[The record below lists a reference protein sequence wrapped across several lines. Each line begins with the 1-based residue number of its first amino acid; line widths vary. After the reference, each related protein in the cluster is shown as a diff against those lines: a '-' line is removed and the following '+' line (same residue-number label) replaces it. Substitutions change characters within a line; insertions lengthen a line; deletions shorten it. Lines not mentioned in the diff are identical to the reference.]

1 SEYHYEYTACD
12 SSGSRWRVAVPHTP
26 GLCTGLPDPVR
37 GTECSFS
44 CKAGEF
50 LEMQTQMCRPCA
62 AGTYSLGTG
71 VRFDEWDEVPHG
83 FANVAT
89 NMEVDDSFGDVAE
102 NCTASTWVPLGDYVA
117 SNTDECMA
125 TLMYAVSLKQSG
137 TVTFEYIYPDSSIVF
152 EFFVGC
158 LTLSLKVQNDQC
170 QPTVE
175 ESRWMRTTEKGWEFH
190 SVELSRGNNV
200 LYWRTTAFS
209 VWSKVPKPVLVR
221 NIGITGRGVSGVT
234 HSPPRYLSLLPLPG
248 VAFTSECF
256 PCKPGT
262 FAPATGSAACQ
273 PCPAD
278 TFSGKGATACQPC
291 DPDTYAVC
299 EAGKGR
305 GDVGSRAD
313 LTSPGGDSVGA
324 PHKPDTYARD
334 TLGGEAGSGAHP
346 GTHAHDR
353 SYRDRELRDGHATH
367 WGHPCGDCGEL
378 APPLKDSLAG
388 SKTRTSRMVG
398 TALGSPGCVGSPALS
413 PSAEPGSGSCKPRPP
428 CTDKDFFYTHTACDA
443 DGETQLMYKW
453 AEPKICSEELPQA
466 ARLPPSGIKTR
477 CPPCNPG
484 FAKGNGSSCQPCPY
498 GSYSNGSACLSCP
511 EGTEPALGLEYKWWN
526 VLPPNMETT
535 VLSGIN
541 FEYKG
546 IAGWEVAG
554 DYIYTA
560 AGASDSDFMIL
571 TLVVPGFSPP
581 SPVLEDTESREV
593 ARITFVFETLCSVG
607 CELYFMVVSGET
619 QQFGGDTGVNSRTNT
634 PVETWT
640 GSTGKQSYTY
650 LVEKNATMS
659 FTWAFQRTPYHE
671 AGRRFTSDVAKLYS
685 INVTNVQGGVAS
697 FCRRCAP
704 QPTGSC
710 APCSPGSAVDPSSG
724 TCQPCPPGTYLRGH
738 PSDGTPTCHPCG
750 PGTCSNQ
757 LRSLCYNNCSL
768 ALALPGRML
777 RFEFPSLGM
786 GAGVGTGPSFT
797 PKGLPYSHHFR
808 LSLCGHQAIVVP
820 PDITGARA
828 AVSSQPISLGDHLL
842 GVTTSSVLDNIVSPP
857 ELFPPGHPDLPDII
871 FFFRSNDMTQPC
883 SGGRATTIRLRCDP
897 LHLGTGTLAVPSK
910 CPEGTC
916 DGCTFH
922 FLWVTAEGCPRCSS
936 SHHRPIVG
944 ACIGGVQKTTYVWR
958 EPRLCHGGDALPP
971 QVIQACRSM
980 DFWLK
985 VGISTGTCVAILLA
999 ALAAY
1004 FWKKTQKLEYK
1015 YSKLVMDAVARESD
1029 ATSPDSCAIMEGEDA
1044 EDELLFATE
1053 MSLFGK
1059 LKALTA
1065 KRMPDGFDS
1074 VPLKTS
1080 SSSTKQE
1087 L

>member
-1 SEYHYEYTACD
+1 MPGAIPKGSVPDAVPRGSVPGAYSCSRGRGQVAAGARRPGRWRGRGSGAGARTGRAAAVATAVAAAMAGSGARWMPLALCLAVILSPGRTGEQLHVCKESEYHYEYTACD

-37 GTECSFS
+37 GTECCKIPARNGMGSGWQVAMAGMGNEAFS

-50 LEMQTQMCRPCA
+50 LEMQTQTCRPCA

-89 NMEVDDSFGDVAE
+89 NLEVDDGFGDAAE

-117 SNTDECMA
+117 SNTDECTA

-152 EFFVGC
+152 EFF
-158 LTLSLKVQNDQC
+158 VQNDQC

-221 NIGITGRGVSGVT
+221 NIGITG
-234 HSPPRYLSLLPLPG
+234 

-262 FAPATGSAACQ
+262 FAPASGSTACQ
-273 PCPAD
+273 LCPAD

-291 DPDTYAVC
+291 DSDTY
-299 EAGKGR
+299 
-305 GDVGSRAD
+305 
-313 LTSPGGDSVGA
+313 
-324 PHKPDTYARD
+324 
-334 TLGGEAGSGAHP
+334 
-346 GTHAHDR
+346 
-353 SYRDRELRDGHATH
+353 
-367 WGHPCGDCGEL
+367 
-378 APPLKDSLAG
+378 
-388 SKTRTSRMVG
+388 
-398 TALGSPGCVGSPALS
+398 
-413 PSAEPGSGSCKPRPP
+413 AEPGSGSCKPRPP

-443 DGETQLMYKW
+443 SGETQLMYKW

-466 ARLPPSGIKTR
+466 ARLPSSGVKTQ

-484 FAKGNGSSCQPCPY
+484 FAKGNSSTCQPCPY
-498 GSYSNGSACLSCP
+498 GFYSNGS
-511 EGTEPALGLEYKWWN
+511 
-526 VLPPNMETT
+526 
-535 VLSGIN
+535 
-541 FEYKG
+541 
-546 IAGWEVAG
+546 GWEVAG

-607 CELYFMVVSGET
+607 CELYFMV
-619 QQFGGDTGVNSRTNT
+619 GVNSHTNT

-650 LVEKNATMS
+650 LVEKNATVS

-724 TCQPCPPGTYLRGH
+724 TCQPCPPGTYLWGH

-750 PGTCSNQ
+750 PGTRSNQ

-777 RFEFPSLGM
+777 HFEFPSLGQ
-786 GAGVGTGPSFT
+786 GAGVGTGSSFT
-797 PKGLPYSHHFR
+797 PKGLRYSHHFH
-808 LSLCGHQAIVVP
+808 LSLCGHQGRKMASCADNVTAGLGGPARVVTSYVCQAILVP
-820 PDITGARA
+820 PDVTGARA

-842 GVTTSSVLDNIVSPP
+842 GVTTSSVLDGIVSPP
-857 ELFPPGHPDLPDII
+857 ELFPPSHPDLPDII

-883 SGGRATTIRLRCDP
+883 SSGRATTIRLRCDP
-897 LHLGTGTLAVPSK
+897 LRIGTGTLAVPSK

-944 ACIGGVQKTTYVWR
+944 ACIGGVQKTTYVWQ

-971 QVIQACRSM
+971 QVIQACRSV

-985 VGISTGTCVAILLA
+985 VGISTGTCAAVLLA

-1015 YSKLVMDAVARESD
+1015 YSKLVMDAAARETD

-1080 SSSTKQE
+1080 SSSIDRE

>member
-1 SEYHYEYTACD
+1 
-12 SSGSRWRVAVPHTP
+12 
-26 GLCTGLPDPVR
+26 
-37 GTECSFS
+37 
-44 CKAGEF
+44 
-50 LEMQTQMCRPCA
+50 MQAQMCRPCA

-89 NMEVDDSFGDVAE
+89 NLEVDDGFGVVAG

-117 SNTDECMA
+117 SNTDECTA

-152 EFFVGC
+152 EFF
-158 LTLSLKVQNDQC
+158 VQNDQC

-221 NIGITGRGVSGVT
+221 NIGITG
-234 HSPPRYLSLLPLPG
+234 

-262 FAPATGSAACQ
+262 FAPTAGSTACQ

-291 DPDTYAVC
+291 DPDTYA
-299 EAGKGR
+299 A
-305 GDVGSRAD
+305 
-313 LTSPGGDSVGA
+313 
-324 PHKPDTYARD
+324 
-334 TLGGEAGSGAHP
+334 
-346 GTHAHDR
+346 
-353 SYRDRELRDGHATH
+353 
-367 WGHPCGDCGEL
+367 
-378 APPLKDSLAG
+378 
-388 SKTRTSRMVG
+388 
-398 TALGSPGCVGSPALS
+398 
-413 PSAEPGSGSCKPRPP
+413 
-428 CTDKDFFYTHTACDA
+428 
-443 DGETQLMYKW
+443 
-453 AEPKICSEELPQA
+453 
-466 ARLPPSGIKTR
+466 PSGVKTR

-484 FAKGNGSSCQPCPY
+484 FAKGNGRHFQPCPY

-511 EGTEPALGLEYKWWN
+511 AGTEPALGLEYKWWN

-607 CELYFMVVSGET
+607 CELYFMV
-619 QQFGGDTGVNSRTNT
+619 GVNSRTNT

-650 LVEKNATMS
+650 VVEKNATMS

-685 INVTNVQGGVAS
+685 VNVTNVQGGVAS
-697 FCRRCAP
+697 FCRPCAP
-704 QPTGSC
+704 QPAGSC
-710 APCSPGSAVDPSSG
+710 TPCSPGSAVDPGSG

-738 PSDGTPTCHPCG
+738 PSDGTPTCQPCG
-750 PGTCSNQ
+750 PGTHSNQ

-777 RFEFPSLGM
+777 HFEFPALGM

-797 PKGLPYSHHFR
+797 PKGLRYSHHFR
-808 LSLCGHQAIVVP
+808 LSPCGHQGRKMASCADNVTAGRGDAARVVTSYVCQSILVP
-820 PDITGARA
+820 PDITGART
-828 AVSSQPISLGDHLL
+828 AVSSQPVSLGDRLL
-842 GVTTSSVLDNIVSPP
+842 GVTTSSVLDGIVSPP
-857 ELFPPGHPDLPDII
+857 ELFPPSHPDLPDII

-897 LHLGTGTLAVPSK
+897 LRLGTGTLAVPSK

-922 FLWVTAEGCPRCSS
+922 FLWVTAEGCPRCC
-936 SHHRPIVG
+936 R
-944 ACIGGVQKTTYVWR
+944 A
-958 EPRLCHGGDALPP
+958 PP
-971 QVIQACRSM
+971 QVIQACRSV

-985 VGISTGTCVAILLA
+985 LGISTGTCMAVLLA

-1015 YSKLVMDAVARESD
+1015 YSKLVMNAAARESE
-1029 ATSPDSCAIMEGEDA
+1029 ATSPDSCFRQPEGA
-1044 EDELLFATE
+1044 P
-1053 MSLFGK
+1053 
-1059 LKALTA
+1059 ALSFPTPGGSGPQFPHHRRA
-1065 KRMPDGFDS
+1065 PGLSFPTPQRMPDGFDS

-1080 SSSTKQE
+1080 SSSTDRE

>member
-1 SEYHYEYTACD
+1 MPLALCLAVTVSPGRTGEQLHVCKESEYHYEYTACD

-62 AGTYSLGTG
+62 EGTYSLGTG

-152 EFFVGC
+152 EFFV
-158 LTLSLKVQNDQC
+158 QNDQC

-221 NIGITGRGVSGVT
+221 NIGITG
-234 HSPPRYLSLLPLPG
+234 

-262 FAPATGSAACQ
+262 FAPAAGSAACQ

-291 DPDTYAVC
+291 DPETY
-299 EAGKGR
+299 
-305 GDVGSRAD
+305 
-313 LTSPGGDSVGA
+313 
-324 PHKPDTYARD
+324 
-334 TLGGEAGSGAHP
+334 
-346 GTHAHDR
+346 
-353 SYRDRELRDGHATH
+353 
-367 WGHPCGDCGEL
+367 
-378 APPLKDSLAG
+378 
-388 SKTRTSRMVG
+388 
-398 TALGSPGCVGSPALS
+398 
-413 PSAEPGSGSCKPRPP
+413 AEPGSGSCKPRPP

-466 ARLPPSGIKTR
+466 AQLPPSGIKTR

-484 FAKGNGSSCQPCPY
+484 FAKGNGSTCQPCPY

-607 CELYFMVVSGET
+607 CELYFMV
-619 QQFGGDTGVNSRTNT
+619 GVNSRTNT

-724 TCQPCPPGTYLRGH
+724 TCQPCPSGTYLRSH

-808 LSLCGHQAIVVP
+808 LSLCGHQGRKMASCADNVTAGRGGPAHVVTSYVCQAIVVP

-828 AVSSQPISLGDHLL
+828 AVSSQPISLGDYLL

-936 SHHRPIVG
+936 FHHRPIVG

-985 VGISTGTCVAILLA
+985 VGISTGTCVAVLLA

-1059 LKALTA
+1059 FKALTA
-1065 KRMPDGFDS
+1065 KFPHHRMAPGLNFPTPQRMPDGFDS

>member
-1 SEYHYEYTACD
+1 LLQSEYHYEYTACD

-26 GLCTGLPDPVR
+26 GLCTGLPDPIR

-50 LEMQTQMCRPCA
+50 LEMQAQTCRPCA

-83 FANVAT
+83 FANMAT
-89 NMEVDDSFGDVAE
+89 NLEVEDGFGDAAE

-117 SNTDECMA
+117 SNTDECTA

-152 EFFVGC
+152 EFF
-158 LTLSLKVQNDQC
+158 VQNDQC

-221 NIGITGRGVSGVT
+221 NIGITGGWGQGGGSRGSR
-234 HSPPRYLSLLPLPG
+234 PPHLLSRFPLPG

-262 FAPATGSAACQ
+262 FAPAAGSATCQ

-291 DPDTYAVC
+291 DPDTYA
-299 EAGKGR
+299 
-305 GDVGSRAD
+305 
-313 LTSPGGDSVGA
+313 
-324 PHKPDTYARD
+324 
-334 TLGGEAGSGAHP
+334 
-346 GTHAHDR
+346 
-353 SYRDRELRDGHATH
+353 
-367 WGHPCGDCGEL
+367 
-378 APPLKDSLAG
+378 
-388 SKTRTSRMVG
+388 
-398 TALGSPGCVGSPALS
+398 
-413 PSAEPGSGSCKPRPP
+413 EPGSGSCKPRPP
-428 CTDKDFFYTHTACDA
+428 CTDKDFFYTHTTCDA
-443 DGETQLMYKW
+443 GGETQLMYKW
-453 AEPKICSEELPQA
+453 AEPKICSEELPHA
-466 ARLPPSGIKTR
+466 AQLPPSGVKTR

-484 FAKGNGSSCQPCPY
+484 FAKGNGSACQPCPY

-511 EGTEPALGLEYKWWN
+511 AGTEPALGLEYKWWN

-546 IAGWEVAG
+546 IAGSAEGCPFLVPSQGIAKDPSECHCVPAGWEVAG

-581 SPVLEDTESREV
+581 SPVLEDTENREV

-607 CELYFMVVSGET
+607 CELYFMV
-619 QQFGGDTGVNSRTNT
+619 GVNSRTNT

-650 LVEKNATMS
+650 VVEKNATMS

-685 INVTNVQGGVAS
+685 VNVTNVQGGVAS

-704 QPTGSC
+704 QPAGSC
-710 APCSPGSAVDPSSG
+710 APCPPGSAVDPGLG

-750 PGTCSNQ
+750 PGTHSNQ

-768 ALALPGRML
+768 ALVLPGETL
-777 RFEFPSLGM
+777 HFEFPALGL

-797 PKGLPYSHHFR
+797 PKGLRYSHRFR
-808 LSLCGHQAIVVP
+808 LSPCGHQGRKMASCADNVTAGRGGPTRVVTSYVCQAILVP
-820 PDITGARA
+820 PDVTGAHA
-828 AVSSQPISLGDHLL
+828 AVSSQPVSLGDRLL
-842 GVTTSSVLDNIVSPP
+842 GVTTSSVLDGIVSPP

-871 FFFRSNDMTQPC
+871 FFFRSNDVTQPC

-897 LHLGTGTLAVPSK
+897 LRLGTGTLAVPSK

-936 SHHRPIVG
+936 SHHRPIVS

-971 QVIQACRSM
+971 QLIQACRSV

-985 VGISTGTCVAILLA
+985 VGISTGTCVAVLLA
-999 ALAAY
+999 TLAAY

-1015 YSKLVMDAVARESD
+1015 YSKLVMDAAARESE
-1029 ATSPDSCAIMEGEDA
+1029 ATSPDSCAIMEGEDV
-1044 EDELLFATE
+1044 EDELHFATE

-1059 LKALTA
+1059 LKALTD

-1080 SSSTKQE
+1080 SSSTVRE

>member
-1 SEYHYEYTACD
+1 MPGAIPKGSVPDAVPRGSVPGAYSCSRGRGQVAAGARRPGRWRGRGSGAGARTGRAAAVATAVAAAMAGSGARWMPLALCLAVILSPGRTGEQLHVCKESEYHYEYTACD

-37 GTECSFS
+37 GTECCKIPARNGMGSGWQVAMAGMGNEAFS

-50 LEMQTQMCRPCA
+50 LEMQTQTCRPCA

-89 NMEVDDSFGDVAE
+89 NLEVDDGFGDAAE

-117 SNTDECMA
+117 SNTDECTA

-152 EFFVGC
+152 EFF
-158 LTLSLKVQNDQC
+158 VQNDQC

-221 NIGITGRGVSGVT
+221 NIGITG
-234 HSPPRYLSLLPLPG
+234 

-262 FAPATGSAACQ
+262 FAPASGSTACQ
-273 PCPAD
+273 LCPAD

-291 DPDTYAVC
+291 DSDTY
-299 EAGKGR
+299 
-305 GDVGSRAD
+305 
-313 LTSPGGDSVGA
+313 
-324 PHKPDTYARD
+324 
-334 TLGGEAGSGAHP
+334 
-346 GTHAHDR
+346 
-353 SYRDRELRDGHATH
+353 
-367 WGHPCGDCGEL
+367 
-378 APPLKDSLAG
+378 
-388 SKTRTSRMVG
+388 
-398 TALGSPGCVGSPALS
+398 
-413 PSAEPGSGSCKPRPP
+413 AEPGSGSCKPRPP

-443 DGETQLMYKW
+443 SGETQLMYKW

-466 ARLPPSGIKTR
+466 ARLPSSGVKTQ

-484 FAKGNGSSCQPCPY
+484 FAKGNSSTCQPCPY
-498 GSYSNGSACLSCP
+498 GFYSNGSACLSCP
-511 EGTEPALGLEYKWWN
+511 EGTEPVLGLEYKWWN

-607 CELYFMVVSGET
+607 CELYFMV
-619 QQFGGDTGVNSRTNT
+619 GVNSHTNT

-650 LVEKNATMS
+650 LVEKNATVS

-671 AGRRFTSDVAKLYS
+671 A
-685 INVTNVQGGVAS
+685 
-697 FCRRCAP
+697 
-704 QPTGSC
+704 
-710 APCSPGSAVDPSSG
+710 
-724 TCQPCPPGTYLRGH
+724 
-738 PSDGTPTCHPCG
+738 
-750 PGTCSNQ
+750 

-777 RFEFPSLGM
+777 HFEFPSLGQ
-786 GAGVGTGPSFT
+786 GAGVGTGSSFT
-797 PKGLPYSHHFR
+797 PKGLRYSHHFH
-808 LSLCGHQAIVVP
+808 LSLCGHQGRKMASCADNVTAGLGGPARVVTSYVCQAILVP
-820 PDITGARA
+820 PDVTGARA

-842 GVTTSSVLDNIVSPP
+842 GVTTSSVLDGIVSPP
-857 ELFPPGHPDLPDII
+857 ELFPPSHPDLPDII

-883 SGGRATTIRLRCDP
+883 SSGRATTIRLRCDP
-897 LHLGTGTLAVPSK
+897 LRIGTGTLAVPSK

-944 ACIGGVQKTTYVWR
+944 ACIGGVQKTTYVWQ

-971 QVIQACRSM
+971 QVIQACRSV

-985 VGISTGTCVAILLA
+985 VGISTGTCAAVLLA

-1015 YSKLVMDAVARESD
+1015 YSKLVMDAAARETD

-1080 SSSTKQE
+1080 SSSIDRE